1 MATDLGKV
9 YTTGNSFRARAEARQ
24 REYRANVLMAGPGSY
39 GHFLDQAGTDSG
51 KNFLLQSAF
60 TAALKRQAGGKGV
73 AARTFE
79 NMLSS
84 QAMCF
89 NIFQPLGANPDLAVR
104 VLSRFFPSLATVT
117 KITIEHTPDK
127 NIFGDQSGKG
137 GVDCDVLIEGAD
149 ADGKPLV
156 IVVETKFVE
165 TEFSICGYRKPGRAK
180 DGKAVCPEDVPVSND
195 HHNCLYTSRKQP
207 FEYWSRTI
215 EHKTLNERS
224 LPGSGCPF
232 GGPLWQ
238 LWVNHA
244 LAHEEAA
251 RRDAAG
257 VFFAVCASSANHKL
271 LQHDVLEQFRDL
283 LAAPESL
290 VFMDLDALIE
300 AIAANTS
307 TSDQVEWAEGLQARY
322 GKI

>member
-1 MATDLGKV
+1 MTSDLGKV

-24 REYRANVLMAGPGSY
+24 REYRANILNTGVGTY
-39 GHFLDQAGTDSG
+39 GHFLDKAGTDSG
-51 KNFLLQSAF
+51 KNFLLPGAF
-60 TAALKRQAGGKGV
+60 TAALDRQASGKGV

-79 NMLSS
+79 NMVSS

-89 NIFQPLGANPDLAVR
+89 NIFQPLGADPELAVR

-117 KITIEHTPDK
+117 KIEIEHTPDK
-127 NIFGDQSGKG
+127 DIFGDQSGKG

-149 ADGKPLV
+149 PDGNRLV

-165 TEFSICGYRKPGRAK
+165 TEFSICGFRKPGRAK
-180 DGKAVCPEDVPVSND
+180 EGKAVCPVDVPVSND
-195 HHNCLYTSRKQP
+195 HHNCFYTSRKHY
-207 FEYWSRTI
+207 EYWSRTR
-215 EHKTLNERS
+215 EHKTLNENS
-224 LPGSGCPF
+224 LQESGCPF

-251 RRDAAG
+251 RRGATRA
-257 VFFAVCASSANHKL
+257 FFAVCASSANHKL

-300 AIAANTS
+300 AIAANSS
-307 TSDQVEWAEGLQARY
+307 TTDKAKWAEGLQVRY